1 MNETEKKTHFG
12 YQTVTD
18 DQKTEKV
25 KDVFELVAD
34 KYDLM
39 NDLMSLGIHRWWK
52 DFAVARCQ
60 LRLGQRVLDL
70 AGGTGDLAKRIS
82 PFVGDKGEVIIA
94 DINAAML
101 GVGRCRL
108 LDQGIFRNIQFIQ
121 ADAEKLPFPN
131 DYFDRIIIG
140 FGLRNITNQIAA
152 LQSMYRV
159 LKPGG
164 GLVVILE
171 FSKPTLVLLKVIYDL
186 YSFQLLPR
194 LGKMVAKDEA
204 SYRYLVESIR
214 MHPNQDILLNKMNDM
229 GFENC
234 DYYNL
239 TGGIVAVH
247 RGYKF

>member
-1 MNETEKKTHFG
+1 MNETERKTHFG
-12 YQTVTD
+12 YQTVTA
-18 DQKTEKV
+18 DQKTYKV
-25 KDVFELVAD
+25 KDVFELVAA

-52 DFAVARCQ
+52 DFAVARCR
-60 LRLGQRVLDL
+60 LRSGQRVLDL
-70 AGGTGDLAKRIS
+70 AGGTGDLTKRIS
-82 PFVGDKGEVIIA
+82 PLVGDDGKVVIA
-94 DINAAML
+94 DINATML

-108 LDQGIFRNIQFIQ
+108 LDHGLFRNIQFIQ
-121 ADAEKLPFPN
+121 ADAEKLPFLN

-164 GLVVILE
+164 LVIILE
-171 FSKPTLVLLKVIYDL
+171 FSNPTLTLLKVIYNL

-214 MHPNQDILLNKMNDM
+214 MHPNQEMLLNKMNDI
-229 GFENC
+229 GFEDC